1 MKILLTNDDG
11 VFSKGI
17 EVLFL
22 ALSEEHEVTIVA
34 PETEQSAVGHA
45 ITWLDPLRV
54 NMVNRN
60 GKFFGYALKGTPAD
74 CVKIAISELIDP
86 PPGIVVSGINLGAN
100 VGVNVIYS
108 GTVSAATEAA
118 VLGIPS
124 IAVSIDSFTPVSFS
138 AATGFIPKLVAM
150 VGKEGLPPGVCLNV
164 NIPDLPADK
173 ICGVRVTRQGNLKCL
188 EKYDRRVDPRN
199 HVYYWLTN
207 ESIQQDEDPGADSH
221 ALALGY
227 ISVTPI
233 HHDLTNYPMLKR
245 LREWGL

>member
-11 VFSKGI
+11 VFAKGI
-17 EVLFL
+17 ETLYL
-22 ALSEEHEVTIVA
+22 ALSVDHEVTVVA

-45 ITWLDPLRV
+45 ITWLEPLRV

-60 GKFFGYALKGTPAD
+60 GHFFGHALKGTPAD
-74 CVKIAISELIDP
+74 CVKIAITELMNP
-86 PPGIVVSGINLGAN
+86 PPEIVVSGINLGAN

-124 IAVSIDSFTPVSFS
+124 IAVSVDSFKPVSFS
-138 AATGFIPKLVAM
+138 ASAEFIHKLVPL
-150 VGKEGLPPGVCLNV
+150 VGHEGLPPGVCLNV
-164 NIPDLPADK
+164 NIPNLPPEK
-173 ICGVRVTRQGNLKCL
+173 IRGVRITRQGNLKCL
-188 EKYDRRVDPRN
+188 ERYDRRIDPRN

-207 ESIQQDEDPGADSH
+207 ASVQQDENPDSDSH
-221 ALALGY
+221 ALAEGY

-233 HHDLTNYPMLKR
+233 HHDLTNYPMLETLKQWR
-245 LREWGL
+245 F